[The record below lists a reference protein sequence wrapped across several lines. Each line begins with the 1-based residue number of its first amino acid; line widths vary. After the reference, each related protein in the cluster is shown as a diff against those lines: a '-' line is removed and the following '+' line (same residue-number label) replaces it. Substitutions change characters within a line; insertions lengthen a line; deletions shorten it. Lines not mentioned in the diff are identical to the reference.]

1 MQEGASSEGEQD
13 QDKPRHGCYKQE
25 GGSAVGDEA
34 RCLNGSFIARCKK
47 EESQWDERIKTKSN
61 PGMGRCQKEEAQ

>member
-1 MQEGASSEGEQD
+1 M
-13 QDKPRHGCYKQE
+13 QE

-47 EESQWDERIKTKSN
+47 EESQWEERIKTKSN
-61 PGMGRCQKEEAQ
+61 PGIGRCQKEEAQ

>member
-1 MQEGASSEGEQD
+1 MQEGV
-13 QDKPRHGCYKQE
+13 
-25 GGSAVGDEA
+25 SAVGDEA

-47 EESQWDERIKTKSN
+47 EESQWEKRIKTKSN